1 MPSSSPEYVPPPKR
15 ESALFYPKLLTTLRS
30 YTLPAFFSDLSAGLI
45 VGIVALPL
53 AIAFAIASG
62 VTPDRG
68 LTTAIIAGFLIS
80 VLGGSRVQIGG
91 PTGAFVVI
99 VYGIVQK
106 YGIDGLI
113 LCTLM
118 AGAMLV
124 LMGLFRLGTIIKFIP
139 YPLTVG
145 FTAGIAVVIFSSQ
158 VKDFL
163 GLQIETLPADFIEK
177 WSLYLQHF
185 GSLQVPTLLTSLGAL
200 AILLLWPRLPF
211 NFCRKVPGSIV
222 AILALTLIVQALH
235 LPVETIG
242 SRFGSLP
249 SGLPSPTWPHFD
261 FTALKQLIG
270 PAFTV
275 ALLGAIESLLSAT
288 VADGM
293 IESKHRSNTELI
305 AQGIANLVAPLFG
318 GIPATGAIARTATNV
333 KNGGRTPIAGII
345 HSFTLLLIV
354 VLFGK
359 WAKLIPL
366 SALAAILVVVSYHMS
381 EWRAFKTLLRAPK
394 MDVAVLL
401 TTFLLTVF
409 VDLTVAVEIGML
421 MSMVLFMKRM
431 TDVTSIKNVTYELA
445 HEQDDESSAPLP
457 SLPPG
462 VMVYEAEG
470 AFFFGVAETLRENLD
485 IGHKPPKVMILKMKH
500 VLALDATGI
509 RALNDL
515 LKACRR
521 VGTALLLQGI
531 HAQPFFALDR
541 AGLLPAFGKGNVL
554 ESLQESLE
562 RAREILQNPASNEG
576 APDYADSHP

>member
-1 MPSSSPEYVPPPKR
+1 MSSSDNYLVSPSKK
-15 ESALFYPKLLTTLRS
+15 ESALFYPKILTTLKNYR
-30 YTLPAFFSDLSAGLI
+30 LKNFLSDLSAGVI

-62 VTPDRG
+62 VSPDKG
-68 LTTAIIAGFLIS
+68 LITAIVAGFLIS
-80 VLGGSRVQIGG
+80 ALGGSRVQIGG

-99 VYGIVQK
+99 IYGIVQQ
-106 YGIDGLI
+106 YGMSGLI
-113 LCTLM
+113 LCTFM
-118 AGAMLV
+118 AGVMLI
-124 LMGLFRLGTIIKFIP
+124 LMGLFRLGTVIKFIP

-158 VKDFL
+158 IKDFL
-163 GLQIETLPADFIEK
+163 GLPIGSLPADFIEK
-177 WSLYLQHF
+177 WEVYLKSASTFQ
-185 GSLQVPTLLTSLGAL
+185 G
-200 AILLLWPRLPF
+200 INLLLSLASLFFLMLWPKLPF
-211 NFCRKVPGSIV
+211 RFTKKIPGSIV
-222 AILALTLIVQALH
+222 IILIVTFIVQFFH

-242 SRFGSLP
+242 SRFGEIP
-249 SGLPSPTWPHFD
+249 SGLPSPHFPSLN
-261 FTALKQLIG
+261 FAELKPLVG

-305 AQGIANLVAPLFG
+305 AQGIANIMSPIFG

-345 HSFTLLLIV
+345 HALTLLLIV

-366 SALAAILVVVSYHMS
+366 CVLSAILIIVSYHMS
-381 EWRAFKTLLRAPK
+381 EWRAFKTLLKAPK
-394 MDVAVLL
+394 MDIAVLL
-401 TTFLLTVF
+401 STFILTIL

-431 TDVTSIKNVTYELA
+431 TDVTNVKDITATLQFEN
-445 HEQDDESSAPLP
+445 EEESTDQEKGYNIPAEVS
-457 SLPPG
+457 
-462 VMVYEAEG
+462 VFEAEG
-470 AFFFGVAETLRENLD
+470 AFFFGVAELLRENLN
-485 IGHKPPKVMILKMKH
+485 IGNKAPKVMILKMRH

-515 LKACRR
+515 RKSCQKLGS
-521 VGTALLLQGI
+521 VLILEGI
-531 HAQPFFALDR
+531 HAQPYFALDR
-541 AGLLPAFGKGNVL
+541 ANLIPAFGEKNVVENFKL
-554 ESLQESLE
+554 ALE
-562 RAREILQNPASNEG
+562 RAKEILNS
-576 APDYADSHP
+576 